1 MRISFHLVVPTEEGE
16 TFLFLMIIS
25 CLTSSIKTTE
35 TPIVFIFWSST
46 YKSSRSSC
54 LRRWTRAIISYLSP
68 RNKQFDSIYLGGLAK
83 EPKHLEWSKQLTQ
96 STLTIN
102 SPRTHKPSGLR
113 KTDSYEDAGSIVYCK
128 LNKDKTTELLQG
140 KKVVVIGYKKSAI
153 NLANECAEAN
163 QGPDGK
169 PCTMVIMTLH
179 RTVPS
184 YSIWGLPFFLFYS
197 TRFSQ
202 FLHERPN
209 QSLLKDLFCLIASP
223 MRKGESKFI
232 ESYLE
237 WKLPLHKYGLKPS
250 HPFEEDYTSCQM
262 AIYRESGSNLHSSEI
277 RCKWLSRALD
287 GHFKLPTIENMLEQI
302 SKEIQVSK
310 RSTRFYKKKPCISKF
325 SINHTDDICVEM
337 GLKTW
342 RKKNWFFEAFSPYNN
357 RDYEDLCSISI
368 IYELW
373 SRSDKRL
380 QVRYTWLLE
389 LMRTHS
395 PRQNIHGEVF

>member
-1 MRISFHLVVPTEEGE
+1 MRL
-16 TFLFLMIIS
+16 
-25 CLTSSIKTTE
+25 K
-35 TPIVFIFWSST
+35 
-46 YKSSRSSC
+46 
-54 LRRWTRAIISYLSP
+54 
-68 RNKQFDSIYLGGLAK
+68 NIYLGLDSHRSRIITQITSTCMLAIHD
-83 EPKHLEWSKQLTQ
+83 EDFLPSRTANRGRRDILVLDDHLQFLPKVHS
-96 STLTIN
+96 
-102 SPRTHKPSGLR
+102 LR

-128 LNKDKTTELLQG
+128 LTRDETTELLQG

-153 NLANECAEAN
+153 DLANECAEAN

-169 PCTMVIMTLH
+169 PCTMVIRTLH

-184 YSIWGLPFFLFYS
+184 YSIWGIPFFLFYS

-209 QSLLKDLFCLIASP
+209 QSLLKDLFCLIASQI
-223 MRKGESKFI
+223 RKGGSKFI

-237 WKLPLHKYGLKPS
+237 WKLPLQKYGLKPS

-287 GHFKLPTIENMLEQI
+287 GHLKIPTIENI
-302 SKEIQVSK
+302 
-310 RSTRFYKKKPCISKF
+310 STRFYKKKPCISTF
-325 SINHTDDICVEM
+325 NHTDDIC
-337 GLKTW
+337 
-342 RKKNWFFEAFSPYNN
+342 KNWFFEAFSPYNN
-357 RDYEDLCSISI
+357 RDYEYLCSISI